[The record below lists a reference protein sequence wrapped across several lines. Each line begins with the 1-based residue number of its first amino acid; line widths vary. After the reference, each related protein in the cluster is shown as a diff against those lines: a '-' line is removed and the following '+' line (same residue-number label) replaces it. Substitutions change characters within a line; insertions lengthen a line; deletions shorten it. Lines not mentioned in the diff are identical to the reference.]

1 MSDRQSGR
9 IARAA
14 AHERRNEN
22 EGGPRSPLP
31 FASPSGRNDPGRKE
45 TKSVKQDREE
55 INDAR
60 ADVLRLATLPP
71 RGEGVGVR
79 ISEPFSTLVYNPPGA
94 HIRGGIGPVERR
106 FIH

>member
-1 MSDRQSGR
+1 MSDRQSER

-31 FASPSGRNDPGRKE
+31 FASTSGRNDLGWKE
-45 TKSVKQDREE
+45 TKREKQDREE

-60 ADVLRLATLPP
+60 AGVLRLATLPP
-71 RGEGVGVR
+71 GVR
-79 ISEPFSTLVYNPPGA
+79 GWGCGFRNRFPPSSMTPRA
-94 HIRGGIGPVERR
+94 HT
-106 FIH
+106 